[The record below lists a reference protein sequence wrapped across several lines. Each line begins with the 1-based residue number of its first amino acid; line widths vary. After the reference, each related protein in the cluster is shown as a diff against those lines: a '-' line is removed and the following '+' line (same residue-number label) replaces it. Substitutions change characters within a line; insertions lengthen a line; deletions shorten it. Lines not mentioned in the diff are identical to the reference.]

1 LKEAE
6 LHQIWARQS
15 WIDWSKPLKTAEG
28 HELFIYTPGEL
39 NYGQG
44 PDFYYSRIE
53 INRLQWIGSIEIHKK
68 PEEWY
73 QHSHHTDPVYNS
85 TILHVSLPSDAYTPL
100 YRQDGTLLPQLF
112 ITPDKLRNALSRNNL
127 LCQTRIAEVPDELKK
142 QAIRESLEKRIG
154 IKIEYFKNLYH
165 KYTGDFDHIF
175 FTGLVT
181 SMVGPVNKI
190 PAEVLSS
197 ALNFRKF
204 QSSEIPQEL
213 LQEVFQK
220 YFSGKSFSESAS
232 ENLIFNKT
240 LPKNFLETIYK
251 KTPGGSSTFASRW
264 SQALTLFYLK
274 EFRDVWKFPEL
285 WDVWFKN
292 QNLKNGCRIISEELW
307 IRIIANCFVPLY
319 GLWMELKGVNNAGLT
334 TILDRYPSEKNRTI
348 AFLSDYFDKP
358 SRLSDSQ
365 GMLGLY
371 KELCTGKNCK
381 NCTIGKN
388 VFNLK

>member
-1 LKEAE
+1 MWE
-6 LHQIWARQS
+6 RQS

-28 HELFIYTPGEL
+28 HELFVYTPGEL

-53 INRLQWIGSIEIHKK
+53 INRLQWIGTIEIHKK

-73 QHSHHTDPVYNS
+73 QHNHHADPVYNS

-112 ITPDKLRNALSRNNL
+112 INPEILKGNFSRLKL
-127 LCQTRIAEVPDELKK
+127 LCHSRISQVPPKIKK
-142 QAIRESLEKRIG
+142 QAIRESLDTRIR
-154 IKIEYFKNLYH
+154 IKIEYFKNLYY

-175 FTGLVT
+175 FTGLVA

-197 ALNFRKF
+197 ALNFRKL

-220 YFSGKSFSESAS
+220 YFSGNSFSESAS
-232 ENLIFNKT
+232 ENLIFNKA
-240 LPKNFLETIYK
+240 LPKNFLEIIYK

-264 SQALTLFYLK
+264 SQALTLYYLN
-274 EFRDVWKFPEL
+274 EFRDLWKSPDL
-285 WDVWFKN
+285 WDVWFKD

-319 GLWMELKGVNNAGLT
+319 GLWMELRGINNAGLT

-371 KELCTGKNCK
+371 KELCTGKHCK

-388 VFNLK
+388 IFYLK